1 MKSSF
6 FNINKINVKIE
17 NNKILTEAEIKD
29 LSTINIGQ
37 NIYSINKKDIINSIK
52 NNSYVENVKI
62 KRKLPNAIEIQI
74 EERTPKYQLKS
85 DSQYI
90 YIDEQ
95 GYILE
100 VNSNAKDLTTIVGYQ
115 TTDFTIGNK
124 IEESDIE
131 KINNIPQI
139 IQELEKNNLLNEL
152 TSIDI
157 KDKNYYI
164 VNFEN
169 LHKVAHLGNMTSLN
183 EKMNFVKEIMSKEQ
197 DYEGEVFVNVDLN
210 KGEYM
215 KKFGKALV
223 FGILCLI
230 LTFAITVQ
238 LRVSSLSESES
249 SQTKI
254 TDKLK
259 DEIFR
264 LNDENVKLAEKFQNT
279 TSELD
284 DARNQAAQNDSSSK
298 DTSELIKKYTIV
310 SGKTDVTGQGIIIKY
325 KPSDNEAKADMVK
338 DLRDIVNEIKNAGAE
353 AIEINNQRI
362 VGTTAIEM
370 VKNKIEI
377 NDTEVSENFIIK
389 AIGDSNLMYS
399 GLIRPGGTI
408 ENIRESGVSIEI
420 NSENAIKINKYNEI

>member
-1 MKSSF
+1 
-6 FNINKINVKIE
+6 
-17 NNKILTEAEIKD
+17 
-29 LSTINIGQ
+29 
-37 NIYSINKKDIINSIK
+37 
-52 NNSYVENVKI
+52 
-62 KRKLPNAIEIQI
+62 
-74 EERTPKYQLKS
+74 
-85 DSQYI
+85 
-90 YIDEQ
+90 
-95 GYILE
+95 
-100 VNSNAKDLTTIVGYQ
+100 
-115 TTDFTIGNK
+115 
-124 IEESDIE
+124 
-131 KINNIPQI
+131 
-139 IQELEKNNLLNEL
+139 
-152 TSIDI
+152 
-157 KDKNYYI
+157 
-164 VNFEN
+164 
-169 LHKVAHLGNMTSLN
+169 
-183 EKMNFVKEIMSKEQ
+183 
-197 DYEGEVFVNVDLN
+197 
-210 KGEYM
+210 M

-310 SGKTDVTGQGIIIKY
+310 SGKTDVIGQGIIIKY

-420 NSENAIKINKYNEI
+420 NSENTIKINKYNEI

>member
-1 MKSSF
+1 
-6 FNINKINVKIE
+6 
-17 NNKILTEAEIKD
+17 
-29 LSTINIGQ
+29 
-37 NIYSINKKDIINSIK
+37 
-52 NNSYVENVKI
+52 
-62 KRKLPNAIEIQI
+62 
-74 EERTPKYQLKS
+74 
-85 DSQYI
+85 
-90 YIDEQ
+90 
-95 GYILE
+95 
-100 VNSNAKDLTTIVGYQ
+100 
-115 TTDFTIGNK
+115 
-124 IEESDIE
+124 
-131 KINNIPQI
+131 
-139 IQELEKNNLLNEL
+139 
-152 TSIDI
+152 
-157 KDKNYYI
+157 
-164 VNFEN
+164 
-169 LHKVAHLGNMTSLN
+169 
-183 EKMNFVKEIMSKEQ
+183 
-197 DYEGEVFVNVDLN
+197 
-210 KGEYM
+210 M

-298 DTSELIKKYTIV
+298 NTSELIKKYTIV

>member
-1 MKSSF
+1 
-6 FNINKINVKIE
+6 
-17 NNKILTEAEIKD
+17 
-29 LSTINIGQ
+29 
-37 NIYSINKKDIINSIK
+37 
-52 NNSYVENVKI
+52 
-62 KRKLPNAIEIQI
+62 
-74 EERTPKYQLKS
+74 
-85 DSQYI
+85 
-90 YIDEQ
+90 
-95 GYILE
+95 
-100 VNSNAKDLTTIVGYQ
+100 
-115 TTDFTIGNK
+115 
-124 IEESDIE
+124 
-131 KINNIPQI
+131 
-139 IQELEKNNLLNEL
+139 
-152 TSIDI
+152 
-157 KDKNYYI
+157 
-164 VNFEN
+164 
-169 LHKVAHLGNMTSLN
+169 
-183 EKMNFVKEIMSKEQ
+183 
-197 DYEGEVFVNVDLN
+197 
-210 KGEYM
+210 M

-325 KPSDNEAKADMVK
+325 KPSDNEAKADIVK

-377 NDTEVSENFIIK
+377 NDTEVLGNFIIK

-408 ENIRESGVSIEI
+408 ENIRESGVNIEI
-420 NSENAIKINKYNEI
+420 NSENTIKINKYNEI

>member
-1 MKSSF
+1 MK
-6 FNINKINVKIE
+6 
-17 NNKILTEAEIKD
+17 
-29 LSTINIGQ
+29 
-37 NIYSINKKDIINSIK
+37 
-52 NNSYVENVKI
+52 
-62 KRKLPNAIEIQI
+62 R
-74 EERTPKYQLKS
+74 
-85 DSQYI
+85 
-90 YIDEQ
+90 
-95 GYILE
+95 
-100 VNSNAKDLTTIVGYQ
+100 
-115 TTDFTIGNK
+115 
-124 IEESDIE
+124 
-131 KINNIPQI
+131 
-139 IQELEKNNLLNEL
+139 
-152 TSIDI
+152 
-157 KDKNYYI
+157 
-164 VNFEN
+164 
-169 LHKVAHLGNMTSLN
+169 
-183 EKMNFVKEIMSKEQ
+183 
-197 DYEGEVFVNVDLN
+197 
-210 KGEYM
+210 
-215 KKFGKALV
+215 FGKALV

-254 TDKLK
+254 TDKLKDEIFRLK

-408 ENIRESGVSIEI
+408 ENIKESGVSIEI

>member
-1 MKSSF
+1 
-6 FNINKINVKIE
+6 
-17 NNKILTEAEIKD
+17 
-29 LSTINIGQ
+29 
-37 NIYSINKKDIINSIK
+37 
-52 NNSYVENVKI
+52 
-62 KRKLPNAIEIQI
+62 
-74 EERTPKYQLKS
+74 
-85 DSQYI
+85 
-90 YIDEQ
+90 
-95 GYILE
+95 
-100 VNSNAKDLTTIVGYQ
+100 
-115 TTDFTIGNK
+115 
-124 IEESDIE
+124 
-131 KINNIPQI
+131 
-139 IQELEKNNLLNEL
+139 
-152 TSIDI
+152 
-157 KDKNYYI
+157 
-164 VNFEN
+164 
-169 LHKVAHLGNMTSLN
+169 
-183 EKMNFVKEIMSKEQ
+183 
-197 DYEGEVFVNVDLN
+197 
-210 KGEYM
+210 M

-264 LNDENVKLAEKFQNT
+264 LNVENVKLAEKFQNT

-408 ENIRESGVSIEI
+408 ENIKESGVSIEI

>member
-1 MKSSF
+1 
-6 FNINKINVKIE
+6 
-17 NNKILTEAEIKD
+17 
-29 LSTINIGQ
+29 
-37 NIYSINKKDIINSIK
+37 
-52 NNSYVENVKI
+52 
-62 KRKLPNAIEIQI
+62 
-74 EERTPKYQLKS
+74 
-85 DSQYI
+85 
-90 YIDEQ
+90 
-95 GYILE
+95 
-100 VNSNAKDLTTIVGYQ
+100 
-115 TTDFTIGNK
+115 
-124 IEESDIE
+124 
-131 KINNIPQI
+131 
-139 IQELEKNNLLNEL
+139 
-152 TSIDI
+152 
-157 KDKNYYI
+157 
-164 VNFEN
+164 
-169 LHKVAHLGNMTSLN
+169 
-183 EKMNFVKEIMSKEQ
+183 
-197 DYEGEVFVNVDLN
+197 
-210 KGEYM
+210 M

-230 LTFAITVQ
+230 LTFAITMQ

-420 NSENAIKINKYNEI
+420 NSENTIKINKYNEI

>member
-1 MKSSF
+1 
-6 FNINKINVKIE
+6 
-17 NNKILTEAEIKD
+17 
-29 LSTINIGQ
+29 
-37 NIYSINKKDIINSIK
+37 
-52 NNSYVENVKI
+52 
-62 KRKLPNAIEIQI
+62 
-74 EERTPKYQLKS
+74 
-85 DSQYI
+85 
-90 YIDEQ
+90 
-95 GYILE
+95 
-100 VNSNAKDLTTIVGYQ
+100 
-115 TTDFTIGNK
+115 
-124 IEESDIE
+124 
-131 KINNIPQI
+131 
-139 IQELEKNNLLNEL
+139 
-152 TSIDI
+152 
-157 KDKNYYI
+157 
-164 VNFEN
+164 
-169 LHKVAHLGNMTSLN
+169 
-183 EKMNFVKEIMSKEQ
+183 
-197 DYEGEVFVNVDLN
+197 
-210 KGEYM
+210 M

-264 LNDENVKLAEKFQNT
+264 LNDENIKLAEKFQNT

-420 NSENAIKINKYNEI
+420 NSENTIKINKYNEI

>member
-1 MKSSF
+1 
-6 FNINKINVKIE
+6 
-17 NNKILTEAEIKD
+17 
-29 LSTINIGQ
+29 
-37 NIYSINKKDIINSIK
+37 
-52 NNSYVENVKI
+52 
-62 KRKLPNAIEIQI
+62 
-74 EERTPKYQLKS
+74 
-85 DSQYI
+85 
-90 YIDEQ
+90 
-95 GYILE
+95 
-100 VNSNAKDLTTIVGYQ
+100 
-115 TTDFTIGNK
+115 
-124 IEESDIE
+124 
-131 KINNIPQI
+131 
-139 IQELEKNNLLNEL
+139 
-152 TSIDI
+152 
-157 KDKNYYI
+157 
-164 VNFEN
+164 
-169 LHKVAHLGNMTSLN
+169 
-183 EKMNFVKEIMSKEQ
+183 
-197 DYEGEVFVNVDLN
+197 
-210 KGEYM
+210 M

-223 FGILCLI
+223 FGILF

-420 NSENAIKINKYNEI
+420 NSENTIKINKYNEI

>member
-1 MKSSF
+1 
-6 FNINKINVKIE
+6 
-17 NNKILTEAEIKD
+17 
-29 LSTINIGQ
+29 
-37 NIYSINKKDIINSIK
+37 
-52 NNSYVENVKI
+52 
-62 KRKLPNAIEIQI
+62 
-74 EERTPKYQLKS
+74 
-85 DSQYI
+85 
-90 YIDEQ
+90 
-95 GYILE
+95 
-100 VNSNAKDLTTIVGYQ
+100 
-115 TTDFTIGNK
+115 
-124 IEESDIE
+124 
-131 KINNIPQI
+131 
-139 IQELEKNNLLNEL
+139 
-152 TSIDI
+152 
-157 KDKNYYI
+157 
-164 VNFEN
+164 
-169 LHKVAHLGNMTSLN
+169 
-183 EKMNFVKEIMSKEQ
+183 
-197 DYEGEVFVNVDLN
+197 
-210 KGEYM
+210 M
-215 KKFGKALV
+215 KKFEKALV

-408 ENIRESGVSIEI
+408 ENIRESGVNIEI
-420 NSENAIKINKYNEI
+420 NSENTIKINKYNEI

>member
-1 MKSSF
+1 
-6 FNINKINVKIE
+6 
-17 NNKILTEAEIKD
+17 
-29 LSTINIGQ
+29 
-37 NIYSINKKDIINSIK
+37 
-52 NNSYVENVKI
+52 
-62 KRKLPNAIEIQI
+62 
-74 EERTPKYQLKS
+74 
-85 DSQYI
+85 
-90 YIDEQ
+90 
-95 GYILE
+95 
-100 VNSNAKDLTTIVGYQ
+100 
-115 TTDFTIGNK
+115 
-124 IEESDIE
+124 
-131 KINNIPQI
+131 
-139 IQELEKNNLLNEL
+139 
-152 TSIDI
+152 
-157 KDKNYYI
+157 
-164 VNFEN
+164 
-169 LHKVAHLGNMTSLN
+169 
-183 EKMNFVKEIMSKEQ
+183 
-197 DYEGEVFVNVDLN
+197 
-210 KGEYM
+210 M

-325 KPSDNEAKADMVK
+325 KPSDNEATADMVK

-420 NSENAIKINKYNEI
+420 NSENTIKINKYNEI

>member
-1 MKSSF
+1 
-6 FNINKINVKIE
+6 
-17 NNKILTEAEIKD
+17 
-29 LSTINIGQ
+29 
-37 NIYSINKKDIINSIK
+37 
-52 NNSYVENVKI
+52 
-62 KRKLPNAIEIQI
+62 
-74 EERTPKYQLKS
+74 
-85 DSQYI
+85 
-90 YIDEQ
+90 
-95 GYILE
+95 
-100 VNSNAKDLTTIVGYQ
+100 
-115 TTDFTIGNK
+115 
-124 IEESDIE
+124 
-131 KINNIPQI
+131 
-139 IQELEKNNLLNEL
+139 
-152 TSIDI
+152 
-157 KDKNYYI
+157 
-164 VNFEN
+164 
-169 LHKVAHLGNMTSLN
+169 
-183 EKMNFVKEIMSKEQ
+183 
-197 DYEGEVFVNVDLN
+197 
-210 KGEYM
+210 M

-325 KPSDNEAKADMVK
+325 KPGDNEAKADMVK

-408 ENIRESGVSIEI
+408 ENIRESGVGIEI
-420 NSENAIKINKYNEI
+420 NSENTIKINKYNEI

>member
-1 MKSSF
+1 
-6 FNINKINVKIE
+6 
-17 NNKILTEAEIKD
+17 
-29 LSTINIGQ
+29 
-37 NIYSINKKDIINSIK
+37 
-52 NNSYVENVKI
+52 
-62 KRKLPNAIEIQI
+62 
-74 EERTPKYQLKS
+74 
-85 DSQYI
+85 
-90 YIDEQ
+90 
-95 GYILE
+95 
-100 VNSNAKDLTTIVGYQ
+100 
-115 TTDFTIGNK
+115 
-124 IEESDIE
+124 
-131 KINNIPQI
+131 
-139 IQELEKNNLLNEL
+139 
-152 TSIDI
+152 
-157 KDKNYYI
+157 
-164 VNFEN
+164 
-169 LHKVAHLGNMTSLN
+169 
-183 EKMNFVKEIMSKEQ
+183 
-197 DYEGEVFVNVDLN
+197 
-210 KGEYM
+210 M

-377 NDTEVSENFIIK
+377 NDTEVSEIFIIL
-389 AIGDSNLMYS
+389 ASGDSNLMYS

-408 ENIRESGVSIEI
+408 ENIKESGVSIEI

>member
-1 MKSSF
+1 MK
-6 FNINKINVKIE
+6 
-17 NNKILTEAEIKD
+17 
-29 LSTINIGQ
+29 
-37 NIYSINKKDIINSIK
+37 
-52 NNSYVENVKI
+52 
-62 KRKLPNAIEIQI
+62 R
-74 EERTPKYQLKS
+74 
-85 DSQYI
+85 
-90 YIDEQ
+90 
-95 GYILE
+95 
-100 VNSNAKDLTTIVGYQ
+100 
-115 TTDFTIGNK
+115 
-124 IEESDIE
+124 
-131 KINNIPQI
+131 
-139 IQELEKNNLLNEL
+139 
-152 TSIDI
+152 
-157 KDKNYYI
+157 
-164 VNFEN
+164 
-169 LHKVAHLGNMTSLN
+169 
-183 EKMNFVKEIMSKEQ
+183 
-197 DYEGEVFVNVDLN
+197 
-210 KGEYM
+210 
-215 KKFGKALV
+215 FGKALV
-223 FGILCLI
+223 
-230 LTFAITVQ
+230 FAITVQ

-298 DTSELIKKYTIV
+298 DTSELIKKYTRV

-408 ENIRESGVSIEI
+408 ENIKESGVSIEI

>member
-1 MKSSF
+1 MK
-6 FNINKINVKIE
+6 
-17 NNKILTEAEIKD
+17 
-29 LSTINIGQ
+29 
-37 NIYSINKKDIINSIK
+37 
-52 NNSYVENVKI
+52 
-62 KRKLPNAIEIQI
+62 R
-74 EERTPKYQLKS
+74 
-85 DSQYI
+85 
-90 YIDEQ
+90 
-95 GYILE
+95 
-100 VNSNAKDLTTIVGYQ
+100 
-115 TTDFTIGNK
+115 
-124 IEESDIE
+124 
-131 KINNIPQI
+131 
-139 IQELEKNNLLNEL
+139 
-152 TSIDI
+152 
-157 KDKNYYI
+157 
-164 VNFEN
+164 
-169 LHKVAHLGNMTSLN
+169 
-183 EKMNFVKEIMSKEQ
+183 
-197 DYEGEVFVNVDLN
+197 
-210 KGEYM
+210 
-215 KKFGKALV
+215 FGKALV

-284 DARNQAAQNDSSSK
+284 DARNQAAQNDSSPK

-408 ENIRESGVSIEI
+408 ENIKESGVSIEI

>member
-1 MKSSF
+1 
-6 FNINKINVKIE
+6 
-17 NNKILTEAEIKD
+17 
-29 LSTINIGQ
+29 
-37 NIYSINKKDIINSIK
+37 
-52 NNSYVENVKI
+52 
-62 KRKLPNAIEIQI
+62 
-74 EERTPKYQLKS
+74 
-85 DSQYI
+85 
-90 YIDEQ
+90 
-95 GYILE
+95 
-100 VNSNAKDLTTIVGYQ
+100 
-115 TTDFTIGNK
+115 
-124 IEESDIE
+124 
-131 KINNIPQI
+131 
-139 IQELEKNNLLNEL
+139 
-152 TSIDI
+152 
-157 KDKNYYI
+157 
-164 VNFEN
+164 
-169 LHKVAHLGNMTSLN
+169 
-183 EKMNFVKEIMSKEQ
+183 
-197 DYEGEVFVNVDLN
+197 
-210 KGEYM
+210 M

-310 SGKTDVTGQGIIIKY
+310 SGKTDVIGQGIIIKY

-377 NDTEVSENFIIK
+377 NDTEVSGNFIIK

-420 NSENAIKINKYNEI
+420 NSENTIKINKYNEI

>member
-1 MKSSF
+1 
-6 FNINKINVKIE
+6 
-17 NNKILTEAEIKD
+17 
-29 LSTINIGQ
+29 
-37 NIYSINKKDIINSIK
+37 
-52 NNSYVENVKI
+52 
-62 KRKLPNAIEIQI
+62 
-74 EERTPKYQLKS
+74 
-85 DSQYI
+85 
-90 YIDEQ
+90 
-95 GYILE
+95 
-100 VNSNAKDLTTIVGYQ
+100 
-115 TTDFTIGNK
+115 
-124 IEESDIE
+124 
-131 KINNIPQI
+131 
-139 IQELEKNNLLNEL
+139 
-152 TSIDI
+152 
-157 KDKNYYI
+157 
-164 VNFEN
+164 
-169 LHKVAHLGNMTSLN
+169 
-183 EKMNFVKEIMSKEQ
+183 
-197 DYEGEVFVNVDLN
+197 
-210 KGEYM
+210 M

-259 DEIFR
+259 DEIFS

-420 NSENAIKINKYNEI
+420 NSENTIKINKYNEI

>member
-1 MKSSF
+1 MK
-6 FNINKINVKIE
+6 
-17 NNKILTEAEIKD
+17 
-29 LSTINIGQ
+29 
-37 NIYSINKKDIINSIK
+37 
-52 NNSYVENVKI
+52 
-62 KRKLPNAIEIQI
+62 R
-74 EERTPKYQLKS
+74 
-85 DSQYI
+85 
-90 YIDEQ
+90 
-95 GYILE
+95 
-100 VNSNAKDLTTIVGYQ
+100 
-115 TTDFTIGNK
+115 
-124 IEESDIE
+124 
-131 KINNIPQI
+131 
-139 IQELEKNNLLNEL
+139 
-152 TSIDI
+152 
-157 KDKNYYI
+157 
-164 VNFEN
+164 
-169 LHKVAHLGNMTSLN
+169 
-183 EKMNFVKEIMSKEQ
+183 
-197 DYEGEVFVNVDLN
+197 
-210 KGEYM
+210 
-215 KKFGKALV
+215 FGKALV

-325 KPSDNEAKADMVK
+325 KPSDNEAKADIVK

-408 ENIRESGVSIEI
+408 ENIKESGVSIEI

>member
-1 MKSSF
+1 
-6 FNINKINVKIE
+6 
-17 NNKILTEAEIKD
+17 
-29 LSTINIGQ
+29 
-37 NIYSINKKDIINSIK
+37 
-52 NNSYVENVKI
+52 
-62 KRKLPNAIEIQI
+62 
-74 EERTPKYQLKS
+74 
-85 DSQYI
+85 
-90 YIDEQ
+90 
-95 GYILE
+95 
-100 VNSNAKDLTTIVGYQ
+100 
-115 TTDFTIGNK
+115 
-124 IEESDIE
+124 
-131 KINNIPQI
+131 
-139 IQELEKNNLLNEL
+139 
-152 TSIDI
+152 
-157 KDKNYYI
+157 
-164 VNFEN
+164 
-169 LHKVAHLGNMTSLN
+169 
-183 EKMNFVKEIMSKEQ
+183 
-197 DYEGEVFVNVDLN
+197 
-210 KGEYM
+210 M

-264 LNDENVKLAEKFQNT
+264 LNVENVKLAEKFQNT

-370 VKNKIEI
+370 IKNKIEI

-420 NSENAIKINKYNEI
+420 NSENTIKINKYNEI

>member
-1 MKSSF
+1 MIDVHSHIL
-6 FNINKINVKIE
+6 NNVDDGSDSIESTIE
-17 NNKILTEAEIKD
+17 NLKKAEKAGFSNIILTPHYIEE
-29 LSTINIGQ
+29 
-37 NIYSINKKDIINSIK
+37 YYENKKDIINSIK

-100 VNSNAKDLTTIVGYQ
+100 VNSDAKDLTTIVGYQ

-157 KDKNYYI
+157 KDKNDYI

-210 KGEYM
+210 NGEYPY
-215 KKFGKALV
+215 
-223 FGILCLI
+223 
-230 LTFAITVQ
+230 
-238 LRVSSLSESES
+238 
-249 SQTKI
+249 
-254 TDKLK
+254 
-259 DEIFR
+259 FR
-264 LNDENVKLAEKFQNT
+264 EK
-279 TSELD
+279 
-284 DARNQAAQNDSSSK
+284 
-298 DTSELIKKYTIV
+298 V
-310 SGKTDVTGQGIIIKY
+310 
-325 KPSDNEAKADMVK
+325 
-338 DLRDIVNEIKNAGAE
+338 
-353 AIEINNQRI
+353 
-362 VGTTAIEM
+362 
-370 VKNKIEI
+370 
-377 NDTEVSENFIIK
+377 
-389 AIGDSNLMYS
+389 
-399 GLIRPGGTI
+399 
-408 ENIRESGVSIEI
+408 
-420 NSENAIKINKYNEI
+420 

>member
-1 MKSSF
+1 
-6 FNINKINVKIE
+6 
-17 NNKILTEAEIKD
+17 
-29 LSTINIGQ
+29 
-37 NIYSINKKDIINSIK
+37 
-52 NNSYVENVKI
+52 
-62 KRKLPNAIEIQI
+62 
-74 EERTPKYQLKS
+74 
-85 DSQYI
+85 
-90 YIDEQ
+90 
-95 GYILE
+95 
-100 VNSNAKDLTTIVGYQ
+100 
-115 TTDFTIGNK
+115 
-124 IEESDIE
+124 
-131 KINNIPQI
+131 
-139 IQELEKNNLLNEL
+139 
-152 TSIDI
+152 
-157 KDKNYYI
+157 
-164 VNFEN
+164 
-169 LHKVAHLGNMTSLN
+169 
-183 EKMNFVKEIMSKEQ
+183 
-197 DYEGEVFVNVDLN
+197 
-210 KGEYM
+210 M

>member
-1 MKSSF
+1 MK
-6 FNINKINVKIE
+6 
-17 NNKILTEAEIKD
+17 
-29 LSTINIGQ
+29 
-37 NIYSINKKDIINSIK
+37 
-52 NNSYVENVKI
+52 
-62 KRKLPNAIEIQI
+62 R
-74 EERTPKYQLKS
+74 
-85 DSQYI
+85 
-90 YIDEQ
+90 
-95 GYILE
+95 
-100 VNSNAKDLTTIVGYQ
+100 
-115 TTDFTIGNK
+115 
-124 IEESDIE
+124 
-131 KINNIPQI
+131 
-139 IQELEKNNLLNEL
+139 
-152 TSIDI
+152 
-157 KDKNYYI
+157 
-164 VNFEN
+164 
-169 LHKVAHLGNMTSLN
+169 
-183 EKMNFVKEIMSKEQ
+183 
-197 DYEGEVFVNVDLN
+197 
-210 KGEYM
+210 
-215 KKFGKALV
+215 FGKALV

-362 VGTTAIEM
+362 VGTTATEM

-408 ENIRESGVSIEI
+408 ENIKESGVSIEI

>member
-1 MKSSF
+1 
-6 FNINKINVKIE
+6 
-17 NNKILTEAEIKD
+17 
-29 LSTINIGQ
+29 
-37 NIYSINKKDIINSIK
+37 
-52 NNSYVENVKI
+52 
-62 KRKLPNAIEIQI
+62 
-74 EERTPKYQLKS
+74 
-85 DSQYI
+85 
-90 YIDEQ
+90 
-95 GYILE
+95 
-100 VNSNAKDLTTIVGYQ
+100 
-115 TTDFTIGNK
+115 
-124 IEESDIE
+124 
-131 KINNIPQI
+131 
-139 IQELEKNNLLNEL
+139 
-152 TSIDI
+152 
-157 KDKNYYI
+157 
-164 VNFEN
+164 
-169 LHKVAHLGNMTSLN
+169 
-183 EKMNFVKEIMSKEQ
+183 
-197 DYEGEVFVNVDLN
+197 
-210 KGEYM
+210 M
-215 KKFGKALV
+215 KKFEKALV

-325 KPSDNEAKADMVK
+325 KPSDNEAKADIVK

-377 NDTEVSENFIIK
+377 NDTEVSGNFIIK

-408 ENIRESGVSIEI
+408 ENIRESGVNIEI
-420 NSENAIKINKYNEI
+420 NSENTIKINKYNEI

>member
-1 MKSSF
+1 
-6 FNINKINVKIE
+6 
-17 NNKILTEAEIKD
+17 
-29 LSTINIGQ
+29 
-37 NIYSINKKDIINSIK
+37 
-52 NNSYVENVKI
+52 
-62 KRKLPNAIEIQI
+62 
-74 EERTPKYQLKS
+74 
-85 DSQYI
+85 
-90 YIDEQ
+90 
-95 GYILE
+95 
-100 VNSNAKDLTTIVGYQ
+100 
-115 TTDFTIGNK
+115 
-124 IEESDIE
+124 
-131 KINNIPQI
+131 
-139 IQELEKNNLLNEL
+139 
-152 TSIDI
+152 
-157 KDKNYYI
+157 
-164 VNFEN
+164 
-169 LHKVAHLGNMTSLN
+169 
-183 EKMNFVKEIMSKEQ
+183 
-197 DYEGEVFVNVDLN
+197 
-210 KGEYM
+210 M

-325 KPSDNEAKADMVK
+325 KPNDNEAKADMVK

-377 NDTEVSENFIIK
+377 NDTEVSGNFIIK

-420 NSENAIKINKYNEI
+420 NSENTIKINKYNEI

>member
-1 MKSSF
+1 
-6 FNINKINVKIE
+6 
-17 NNKILTEAEIKD
+17 
-29 LSTINIGQ
+29 
-37 NIYSINKKDIINSIK
+37 
-52 NNSYVENVKI
+52 
-62 KRKLPNAIEIQI
+62 
-74 EERTPKYQLKS
+74 
-85 DSQYI
+85 
-90 YIDEQ
+90 
-95 GYILE
+95 
-100 VNSNAKDLTTIVGYQ
+100 
-115 TTDFTIGNK
+115 
-124 IEESDIE
+124 
-131 KINNIPQI
+131 
-139 IQELEKNNLLNEL
+139 
-152 TSIDI
+152 
-157 KDKNYYI
+157 
-164 VNFEN
+164 
-169 LHKVAHLGNMTSLN
+169 
-183 EKMNFVKEIMSKEQ
+183 
-197 DYEGEVFVNVDLN
+197 
-210 KGEYM
+210 M

-310 SGKTDVTGQGIIIKY
+310 SGKADVTGQGIIIKY

-420 NSENAIKINKYNEI
+420 NSENTIKINKYNEI

>member
-1 MKSSF
+1 
-6 FNINKINVKIE
+6 
-17 NNKILTEAEIKD
+17 
-29 LSTINIGQ
+29 
-37 NIYSINKKDIINSIK
+37 
-52 NNSYVENVKI
+52 
-62 KRKLPNAIEIQI
+62 
-74 EERTPKYQLKS
+74 
-85 DSQYI
+85 
-90 YIDEQ
+90 
-95 GYILE
+95 
-100 VNSNAKDLTTIVGYQ
+100 
-115 TTDFTIGNK
+115 
-124 IEESDIE
+124 
-131 KINNIPQI
+131 
-139 IQELEKNNLLNEL
+139 
-152 TSIDI
+152 
-157 KDKNYYI
+157 
-164 VNFEN
+164 
-169 LHKVAHLGNMTSLN
+169 
-183 EKMNFVKEIMSKEQ
+183 
-197 DYEGEVFVNVDLN
+197 
-210 KGEYM
+210 M

-284 DARNQAAQNDSSSK
+284 DARNQAAQNDSSLK

-370 VKNKIEI
+370 VKNKIEL

-408 ENIRESGVSIEI
+408 ENIKESGVSIEI

>member
-1 MKSSF
+1 MK
-6 FNINKINVKIE
+6 
-17 NNKILTEAEIKD
+17 
-29 LSTINIGQ
+29 
-37 NIYSINKKDIINSIK
+37 
-52 NNSYVENVKI
+52 
-62 KRKLPNAIEIQI
+62 R
-74 EERTPKYQLKS
+74 
-85 DSQYI
+85 
-90 YIDEQ
+90 
-95 GYILE
+95 
-100 VNSNAKDLTTIVGYQ
+100 
-115 TTDFTIGNK
+115 
-124 IEESDIE
+124 
-131 KINNIPQI
+131 
-139 IQELEKNNLLNEL
+139 
-152 TSIDI
+152 
-157 KDKNYYI
+157 
-164 VNFEN
+164 
-169 LHKVAHLGNMTSLN
+169 
-183 EKMNFVKEIMSKEQ
+183 
-197 DYEGEVFVNVDLN
+197 
-210 KGEYM
+210 
-215 KKFGKALV
+215 FGKALV

-377 NDTEVSENFIIK
+377 NDTEVSKNFIIK

-408 ENIRESGVSIEI
+408 ENIKESGVSIEI

>member
-1 MKSSF
+1 
-6 FNINKINVKIE
+6 
-17 NNKILTEAEIKD
+17 
-29 LSTINIGQ
+29 
-37 NIYSINKKDIINSIK
+37 
-52 NNSYVENVKI
+52 
-62 KRKLPNAIEIQI
+62 
-74 EERTPKYQLKS
+74 
-85 DSQYI
+85 
-90 YIDEQ
+90 
-95 GYILE
+95 
-100 VNSNAKDLTTIVGYQ
+100 
-115 TTDFTIGNK
+115 
-124 IEESDIE
+124 
-131 KINNIPQI
+131 
-139 IQELEKNNLLNEL
+139 
-152 TSIDI
+152 
-157 KDKNYYI
+157 
-164 VNFEN
+164 
-169 LHKVAHLGNMTSLN
+169 
-183 EKMNFVKEIMSKEQ
+183 
-197 DYEGEVFVNVDLN
+197 
-210 KGEYM
+210 M

-377 NDTEVSENFIIK
+377 NDTEVSGNFIIK

-408 ENIRESGVSIEI
+408 ENIKESGVSIEI
-420 NSENAIKINKYNEI
+420 NSENTIKINKYNEI

>member
-1 MKSSF
+1 MK
-6 FNINKINVKIE
+6 
-17 NNKILTEAEIKD
+17 
-29 LSTINIGQ
+29 
-37 NIYSINKKDIINSIK
+37 
-52 NNSYVENVKI
+52 
-62 KRKLPNAIEIQI
+62 R
-74 EERTPKYQLKS
+74 
-85 DSQYI
+85 
-90 YIDEQ
+90 
-95 GYILE
+95 
-100 VNSNAKDLTTIVGYQ
+100 
-115 TTDFTIGNK
+115 
-124 IEESDIE
+124 
-131 KINNIPQI
+131 
-139 IQELEKNNLLNEL
+139 
-152 TSIDI
+152 
-157 KDKNYYI
+157 
-164 VNFEN
+164 
-169 LHKVAHLGNMTSLN
+169 
-183 EKMNFVKEIMSKEQ
+183 
-197 DYEGEVFVNVDLN
+197 
-210 KGEYM
+210 
-215 KKFGKALV
+215 FGKALV

-238 LRVSSLSESES
+238 LRASSLSESES

-408 ENIRESGVSIEI
+408 ENIKESGVSIEI

>member
-1 MKSSF
+1 
-6 FNINKINVKIE
+6 
-17 NNKILTEAEIKD
+17 
-29 LSTINIGQ
+29 
-37 NIYSINKKDIINSIK
+37 
-52 NNSYVENVKI
+52 
-62 KRKLPNAIEIQI
+62 
-74 EERTPKYQLKS
+74 
-85 DSQYI
+85 
-90 YIDEQ
+90 
-95 GYILE
+95 
-100 VNSNAKDLTTIVGYQ
+100 
-115 TTDFTIGNK
+115 
-124 IEESDIE
+124 
-131 KINNIPQI
+131 
-139 IQELEKNNLLNEL
+139 
-152 TSIDI
+152 
-157 KDKNYYI
+157 
-164 VNFEN
+164 
-169 LHKVAHLGNMTSLN
+169 
-183 EKMNFVKEIMSKEQ
+183 
-197 DYEGEVFVNVDLN
+197 
-210 KGEYM
+210 M

-362 VGTTAIEM
+362 IGTTAIEM

-377 NDTEVSENFIIK
+377 NDTEVSGNFIIK

-420 NSENAIKINKYNEI
+420 NSENTIKINKYNEI

>member
-1 MKSSF
+1 MK
-6 FNINKINVKIE
+6 
-17 NNKILTEAEIKD
+17 
-29 LSTINIGQ
+29 
-37 NIYSINKKDIINSIK
+37 
-52 NNSYVENVKI
+52 
-62 KRKLPNAIEIQI
+62 R
-74 EERTPKYQLKS
+74 
-85 DSQYI
+85 
-90 YIDEQ
+90 
-95 GYILE
+95 
-100 VNSNAKDLTTIVGYQ
+100 
-115 TTDFTIGNK
+115 
-124 IEESDIE
+124 
-131 KINNIPQI
+131 
-139 IQELEKNNLLNEL
+139 
-152 TSIDI
+152 
-157 KDKNYYI
+157 
-164 VNFEN
+164 
-169 LHKVAHLGNMTSLN
+169 
-183 EKMNFVKEIMSKEQ
+183 
-197 DYEGEVFVNVDLN
+197 
-210 KGEYM
+210 
-215 KKFGKALV
+215 FGKALV

-377 NDTEVSENFIIK
+377 NDTEVSGNFIIK

-408 ENIRESGVSIEI
+408 ENIKESGVSIEI

>member
-1 MKSSF
+1 
-6 FNINKINVKIE
+6 
-17 NNKILTEAEIKD
+17 
-29 LSTINIGQ
+29 
-37 NIYSINKKDIINSIK
+37 
-52 NNSYVENVKI
+52 
-62 KRKLPNAIEIQI
+62 
-74 EERTPKYQLKS
+74 
-85 DSQYI
+85 
-90 YIDEQ
+90 
-95 GYILE
+95 
-100 VNSNAKDLTTIVGYQ
+100 
-115 TTDFTIGNK
+115 
-124 IEESDIE
+124 
-131 KINNIPQI
+131 
-139 IQELEKNNLLNEL
+139 
-152 TSIDI
+152 
-157 KDKNYYI
+157 
-164 VNFEN
+164 
-169 LHKVAHLGNMTSLN
+169 
-183 EKMNFVKEIMSKEQ
+183 
-197 DYEGEVFVNVDLN
+197 
-210 KGEYM
+210 M

-325 KPSDNEAKADMVK
+325 KPSDNEAKADIVK

-377 NDTEVSENFIIK
+377 NNVQIEGPYTIK
-389 AIGDSNLMYS
+389 AIGDAEIIYNSLT
-399 GLIRPGGTI
+399 RPGGTI
-408 ENIRESGVSIEI
+408 ELIKTNKNMKVNINIDMVKNMKITKYSEI
-420 NSENAIKINKYNEI
+420 

>member
-1 MKSSF
+1 
-6 FNINKINVKIE
+6 
-17 NNKILTEAEIKD
+17 
-29 LSTINIGQ
+29 
-37 NIYSINKKDIINSIK
+37 
-52 NNSYVENVKI
+52 
-62 KRKLPNAIEIQI
+62 
-74 EERTPKYQLKS
+74 
-85 DSQYI
+85 
-90 YIDEQ
+90 
-95 GYILE
+95 
-100 VNSNAKDLTTIVGYQ
+100 
-115 TTDFTIGNK
+115 
-124 IEESDIE
+124 
-131 KINNIPQI
+131 
-139 IQELEKNNLLNEL
+139 
-152 TSIDI
+152 
-157 KDKNYYI
+157 
-164 VNFEN
+164 
-169 LHKVAHLGNMTSLN
+169 
-183 EKMNFVKEIMSKEQ
+183 
-197 DYEGEVFVNVDLN
+197 
-210 KGEYM
+210 M

-298 DTSELIKKYTIV
+298 NTSELIKKYTIV
-310 SGKTDVTGQGIIIKY
+310 SGNTDVTGQGIIIKY

-377 NDTEVSENFIIK
+377 NDTEVSGNFIIK

-420 NSENAIKINKYNEI
+420 NSENTIKINKYNEI